1 MKFNTVKSF
10 SRRLLANPV
19 ATKILRNSSWLIGDK
34 IFTMVVGV
42 IVTAIVA
49 RYFGPER
56 YGIFNYALSLVTLF
70 TAFSTLGMDTLT
82 VKGILDRKYEE
93 GTILCTSMILR
104 VVGGVLLVVFSL
116 ITIRI
121 LEPGDSLLFVLV
133 GILSVSMVFK
143 AFEVIE
149 YWIQAYQRAK
159 ISSIVRMISYVIT
172 SALKI
177 LLVVLGGTLVHY
189 SVIHTLGVVLV
200 GAGLLSAYFV
210 KRDESSA
217 WRWDFAYAKSILS
230 QSWYLIVSGLMVT
243 LYMQIDKIM
252 LGTLLP
258 SKTGVGIYSAATSIA
273 QMWYFVPLA
282 IITSYKPVIMNK
294 KNLGDEKE
302 YLGSVQ
308 NLYSIVAWTG
318 IIFGVLILIFSK
330 LIVSLLYGPEYAEA
344 ANILSVSIWAGTFA
358 MLGSARGETWLIC
371 EGLQRYSMIYV
382 GFGAIVNIILNY
394 LFIPLYGGIGAAIAT
409 LISQISVS
417 LIAPFFFKP
426 TRISSKMMLKA
437 FLIRKLP

>member
-1 MKFNTVKSF
+1 
-10 SRRLLANPV
+10 
-19 ATKILRNSSWLIGDK
+19 
-34 IFTMVVGV
+34 MVVGV